1 MKKKIALILCASLAL
16 TAFGAC
22 SNDSSKKSHKNKKDK
37 KDDKEITE
45 IIDDDANEDKN
56 IVDDSIN
63 ENPIVPNDVSVAET
77 KPANDDPVFLYAD
90 YLSKYEIGDD
100 YNGQLE
106 SAVPDTFAFL
116 ALTKDKHLVK
126 VGTSVEDLGVF
137 EDADS
142 IIFYKDE
149 IILFQMKDGTICAHY
164 IGSFVSEDT
173 LELIPIDIDDEL
185 ITVKPDYGYFAIYTR
200 SGDEFKI
207 KRYNVKTGEAE
218 TDGKIDFCYPE
229 DDDLIEVHGEP
240 IDFQVYNN
248 LEYVMFADGKVV
260 KTYGGYS
267 YTSDYGVITCSELV
281 QDFVTKDSL
290 YGWINYGPVCID
302 DQLHYYEGIY
312 TPMDFSEDLVECD
325 LPEGFDTNEIVKSY
339 TGYDV
344 SFILF
349 EMSDGSI
356 WCLSG
361 DDGLYKDETLSLPEL
376 QGHIVAVQQNRILMD
391 DGNVYKYSFPY

>member
-22 SNDSSKKSHKNKKDK
+22 SNDSSKKSNKNKKDK

-45 IIDDDANEDKN
+45 VIDDVVANEDMN
-56 IVDDSIN
+56 IIGDSIN
-63 ENPIVPNDVSVAET
+63 ENPIIET
-77 KPANDDPVFLYAD
+77 QPAKEDPVFLYAD
-90 YLSKYEIGDD
+90 YLSKYNIGDD

-142 IIFYKDE
+142 IIYHKND
-149 IILFQMKDGTICAHY
+149 IVLFQMKDGTICAHDAGLY
-164 IGSFVSEDT
+164 ASKDT

-185 ITVKPDYGYFAIYTR
+185 IPLKPELGYLAAYTR
-200 SGDEFKI
+200 SGDEFI
-207 KRYNVKTGEAE
+207 LKRYNMKTGEVE
-218 TDGKIDFCYPE
+218 TKGKIIFCYPE
-229 DDDLIEVHGEP
+229 NDDLIEVHGEP
-240 IDFQVYNN
+240 IDFQVYDD

-267 YTSDYGVITCSELV
+267 YSSDSGTITCSERV
-281 QDFVTKDSL
+281 QDFITKDNL
-290 YGWINYGPVCID
+290 YGCINYGPVCID

-312 TPMDFSEDLVECD
+312 SPMDFSEDLVECD
-325 LPEGFDTNEIVKSY
+325 LPEGFDPSEIVKFY
-339 TGYDV
+339 TGYNA

-356 WCLSG
+356 WCISG

-376 QGHIVAVQQNRILMD
+376 QGHIVAVQHNKILMD